1 MSNMPND
8 SAAQILWVLS
18 VRGPQLNEALRI
30 FGIVFEIPL
39 LHPTRIEA
47 DLPAAVE
54 DNLLILLL
62 VDVAEVD
69 GVEVLEKVLESDPEA
84 AIVKCF
90 PI

>member
-1 MSNMPND
+1 MTALHKFSGSSLFGD
-8 SAAQILWVLS
+8 LS
-18 VRGPQLNEALRI
+18 SMK
-30 FGIVFEIPL
+30 
-39 LHPTRIEA
+39 
-47 DLPAAVE
+47 PAAVE